1 MTLRLRDTLTR
12 EVRPIEPLEPGRVR
26 MYTCGPTVYRYAHVG
41 NLRSYLLADLIR
53 RVLLYHGVDVFHVKN
68 ITDVGHLRD
77 DAVRSRRGPDARPGR
92 PRAQVDGRD
101 RGRLRGAF
109 HADEALVNILPAHV
123 FPRATEHIPEMLDL
137 AERLED
143 AGHAYA
149 PTTTTSTTRSGR
161 SRTTAKLSGNSLDD
175 LRAGPTAAR
184 SSTTSATRP
193 TSRCGSPP
201 GPARAEV
208 AVALGR
214 GLPGLA
220 PRVLGDGAANTS
232 ASGSTS
238 TPAAST
244 TSSRTTRTRS
254 RSRSRSSAARPPP
267 SGCTASTC

>member
-77 DAVRSRRGPDARPGR
+77 D
-92 PRAQVDGRD
+92 QFD
-101 RGRLRGAF
+101 RGEDRMLVQAGLEHKSTAEIAAAYEAAF

-143 AGHAYA
+143 AGHAYRTDHDNLYYEVGDVRGLREA
-149 PTTTTSTTRSGR
+149 LGQLARRPPGRPPDRGPRRTRQARPGR
-161 SRTTAKLSGNSLDD
+161 
-175 LRAGPTAAR
+175 LRAV
-184 SSTTSATRP
+184 
-193 TSRCGSPP
+193 
-201 GPARAEV
+201 EV
-208 AVALGR
+208 R
-214 GLPGLA
+214 
-220 PRVLGDGAANTS
+220 R
-232 ASGSTS
+232 
-238 TPAAST
+238 
-244 TSSRTTRTRS
+244 
-254 RSRSRSSAARPPP
+254 
-267 SGCTASTC
+267 